1 VNCEEFEL
9 ALQECLDIHEDIDQA
24 IESDPLMIAHS
35 EQCELCMDMVGSFK
49 VLSSG
54 IDAMRNEEWSFEC
67 VDQIVPV
74 REVVSINHTATRLNM
89 FKIAAIAAGLI
100 IVVTLASF
108 YLPSNEKVAIAPQVP
123 ARLFERDDLP
133 PPGLL
138 RDSAPP
144 GSITDTRSSAEIEI
158 WTRQLALLSKA
169 EFNDVER
176 IAQTIDAWRPYY
188 IYTQQ
193 LPGVKPVSSSLT
205 ITVDV
210 LRRSIENQKN
220 PDDAGRP
227 DAYFRYA
234 KVNWV

>member
-1 VNCEEFEL
+1 MNCEEFEL
-9 ALQECLDIHEDIDQA
+9 ALQECLDNHEDIDQA
-24 IESDPLMIAHS
+24 IESDPLLIAHS
-35 EQCELCMDMVGSFK
+35 NQCELCMDMAGSFK
-49 VLSSG
+49 ALASG
-54 IDAMRNEEWSFEC
+54 IDAIRNEEWSFEC
-67 VDQIVPV
+67 VDRIVPM
-74 REVVSINHTATRLNM
+74 RESVSISHTATRLNM

-123 ARLFERDDLP
+123 ARLFEREDLP
-133 PPGLL
+133 PPGML
-138 RDSAPP
+138 RDSTPSNA
-144 GSITDTRSSAEIEI
+144 ITDPQSSAEIEI
-158 WTRQLALLSKA
+158 WRRQLAILSRA

-227 DAYFRYA
+227 DANFRYV